1 MESWLPFFV
10 IIAAVAIVIQAGIL
24 FVLYKQIRQVN
35 EKTARAAAELHA
47 KITPILARLQALM
60 EDTQPRISSMIAD
73 AAEITHLARSQAQKL
88 DRVFSEAVDRLRLQL
103 IHADQIVSGALETI
117 EEAGSKVR
125 RTVWGPVHQASAFIK
140 GVKVGLD
147 FFRSQRRPAEGRGEH
162 SDEGL
167 FI

>member
-1 MESWLPFFV
+1 
-10 IIAAVAIVIQAGIL
+10 VIQAGIL

-35 EKTARAAAELHA
+35 EKTARAAAELHS

-73 AAEITHLARSQAQKL
+73 AAEITQLARSQAQKF
-88 DRVFSEAVDRLRLQL
+88 DRVFSEAGDRLRLQL

-147 FFRSQRRPAEGRGEH
+147 FFRSQRRPAERSGEH
-162 SDEGL
+162 PDEGL